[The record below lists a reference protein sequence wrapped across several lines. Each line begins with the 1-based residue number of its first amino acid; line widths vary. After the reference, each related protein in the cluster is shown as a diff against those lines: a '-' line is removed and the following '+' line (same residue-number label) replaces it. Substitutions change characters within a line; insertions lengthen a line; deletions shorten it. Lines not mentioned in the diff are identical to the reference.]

1 MILPIV
7 KVKNWKWN
15 LSYINNIKQVLNKK
29 YFLIIDQTN
38 KLIVNLEIANK
49 KITDFQSQLDNS
61 NELGNKQQGI
71 YINKN

>member
-1 MILPIV
+1 MQ
-7 KVKNWKWN
+7 NWKWN